1 MHRRRQLWMTFLAII
16 AVPSLLHAE
25 ETPATSAEVRRHP
38 LPDEERSQ
46 LKRRWD
52 DGITELSQKLETQ
65 PDDLPSLSKR
75 GDLFF
80 FRGDFKKAVHDYE
93 RMCEVDSKQEASHWR
108 LGIAYFYADQAEKSA
123 KLFDQFFQTDNVDR
137 ECGLWKFVGDA
148 KFLGAEK
155 ARERLLKYS
164 TVDREPLPTIYRL
177 FEGQSTPDELLK
189 SIRAADLSDA
199 VREQRLF
206 YVELYI
212 GLWYDAHERPKEAL
226 PHLRAATA
234 NRWPRSAGYGPNYM
248 WHVSRLHYERL
259 ASEPAKPGSP

>member
-1 MHRRRQLWMTFLAII
+1 MRGLCLLWL
-16 AVPSLLHAE
+16 SLVVQFASAMPLHAD
-25 ETPATSAEVRRHP
+25 ETPATPAEIRRHP

-46 LKRRWD
+46 LKQKWD
-52 DGITELSQKLETQ
+52 DAIAELSKTLEAQ
-65 PDDLPSLSKR
+65 PDDIPSLSKR
-75 GDLFF
+75 GDFFF
-80 FRGDFKKAVHDYE
+80 FRGDFAKSVRDYE
-93 RMCEVDSKQEASHWR
+93 RMCEVDSKVEASHWR
-108 LGIAYFYADQAEKSA
+108 LGIAYFYADQADKSA

-148 KFLGAEK
+148 KVHGAEK

-164 TVDREPLPTIYRL
+164 TTDREPLPTIYRL
-177 FEGQSTPDELLK
+177 FEGQSTPDELLT
-189 SIRAADLSDA
+189 SIRAADLSDT

-212 GLWYDAHERPKEAL
+212 GLWHDAHKQPNDAL

-248 WHVSRLHYERL
+248 WHVARLHYERL
-259 ASEPAKPGSP
+259 AEKQK